1 MFDWLKN
8 GKPYRQGAKD
18 GRLVFETAMMED
30 GGEYQCVVVNDRG
43 RVESIPVRLTVG
55 MYLSIMNTFG
65 ALYFV
70 GGNVLVQFHYVIHV
84 ASVPMFGVC
93 KQ

>member
-43 RVESIPVRLTVG
+43 RVKSTSVRLTVG
-55 MYLSIMNTFG
+55 MCMCGGSIMNTLG
-65 ALYFV
+65 
-70 GGNVLVQFHYVIHV
+70 VLF
-84 ASVPMFGVC
+84 
-93 KQ
+93 